1 VADLRSRVS
10 RVATAASFLSD
21 EMRTRTLNPAWINGL
36 KAEGYAGTLEI
47 LNQVNNLWGWQVTD
61 PATVRADQW
70 QAVHDT
76 FVRGIRQLETHNQ
89 TAQAQ
94 MLERMVEAIRK
105 NYWNASAQT
114 RRELAERWQ
123 QLKEA
128 GLETGAPATRE
139 FVAAMTAGFGIT
151 VEGSTPSNEV
161 ADASPP
167 PPNPEVDGAAPAT
180 VSGPVLTSVA
190 APRAEEAP
198 WSASILG
205 LLALAFLAAGAVHQ
219 CRANARAQPRF
230 GVPV

>member
-1 VADLRSRVS
+1 LSRSS
-10 RVATAASFLSD
+10 R
-21 EMRTRTLNPAWINGL
+21 
-36 KAEGYAGTLEI
+36 
-47 LNQVNNLWGWQVTD
+47 WQVTD

-76 FVRGIRQLETHNQ
+76 FVRGIRQLDLNRWFETHNQ

-180 VSGPVLTSVA
+180 VSGPVLTSLPLR
-190 APRAEEAP
+190 APRKR
-198 WSASILG
+198 LG
-205 LLALAFLAAGAVHQ
+205 RHRSSAFLL
-219 CRANARAQPRF
+219 
-230 GVPV
+230 